1 MIPMWQLTPLEI
13 DSAKEASR
21 SIKPF
26 DGKPEKWESFS
37 DDLVAYASFVKL
49 KDEFLGV
56 KSFPT
61 DKDVLDSEQEVVLN

>member
-26 DGKPEKWESFS
+26 DGKPEKWETFS

-49 KDEFLGV
+49 NKFSIFLV
-56 KSFPT
+56 KMSPIIYF
-61 DKDVLDSEQEVVLN
+61 S